1 MSYNSAMTSTILNS
15 AMSLPPDERLELIGR
30 LWNSLIEDGF
40 EPPLSPEQTNE
51 LERRI
56 ARLSATGP
64 QGEEWEVVKQRLL
77 ARTRQ

>member
-1 MSYNSAMTSTILNS
+1 MTTSILNS
-15 AMSLPPDERLELIGR
+15 VINLPPDERLELIGR

-40 EPPLSPEQTNE
+40 EPPLSPEQTSE

-56 ARLSATGP
+56 ARLNTTGP

-77 ARTRQ
+77 ARNR